1 MPCHRGH
8 GGRVTCCIAAR
19 VLQYRRVHANT
30 VDVSVADR
38 FEEAFAD
45 KVKAFVQSV
54 YPENYE

>member
-1 MPCHRGH
+1 
-8 GGRVTCCIAAR
+8 